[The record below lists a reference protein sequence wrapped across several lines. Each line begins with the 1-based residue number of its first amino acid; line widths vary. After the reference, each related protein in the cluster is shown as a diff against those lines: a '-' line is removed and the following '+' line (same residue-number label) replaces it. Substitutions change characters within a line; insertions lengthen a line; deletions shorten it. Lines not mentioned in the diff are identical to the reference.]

1 MADTGVKESN
11 RCLKDL
17 DVSSKIQNVLI
28 KQGSN
33 EVRSLVHFTQ
43 SSVVLCARRCMYD
56 AGRAR
61 GTLCMM
67 YC

>member
-1 MADTGVKESN
+1 MAATGVKDSN

-17 DVSSKIQNVLI
+17 DVSSKMNVLI

-33 EVRSLVHFTQ
+33 ELRSYFTSRQ
-43 SSVVLCARRCMYD
+43 SSVVLCARRCTYD